1 MHRHFNDIPVR
12 DLGSLDDSIGYF
24 IGLPQSEPDM
34 TGPVTHHDYSAEAE
48 PPATFDNL
56 GASTDIHHYL
66 FEFGLPTL
74 LFLET

>member
-1 MHRHFNDIPVR
+1 
-12 DLGSLDDSIGYF
+12 
-24 IGLPQSEPDM
+24 M

-66 FEFGLPTL
+66 FEFRSPDAS
-74 LFLET
+74 FLEPVLPSLL